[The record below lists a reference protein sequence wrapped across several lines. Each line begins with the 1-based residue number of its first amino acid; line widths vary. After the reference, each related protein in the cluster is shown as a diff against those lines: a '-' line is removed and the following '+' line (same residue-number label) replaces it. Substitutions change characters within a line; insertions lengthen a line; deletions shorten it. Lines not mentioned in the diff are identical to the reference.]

1 MHELYECLSF
11 AEFVARQWDWLELKE
26 LETKSVA
33 KRVGVCLEMVGSGP
47 LALSPLG
54 INLPVV
60 VCLQQG
66 QMDKKE
72 GHPIRSVS

>member
-11 AEFVARQWDWLELKE
+11 AEFVAGQWDWLELKE

-33 KRVGVCLEMVGSGP
+33 KRVEVCLEMVGRGP

-54 INLPVV
+54 TNLLVI

-66 QMDKKE
+66 QMGKKE
-72 GHPIRSVS
+72 GHPRSVS